1 MVKINTRAKTIKKQ
15 ELMKFIIEVIV
26 MLILGI
32 SMALMITSN
41 FSISIVNGHSM
52 EPTLQDG
59 DILIVSNKAI
69 PKDQDIIVL
78 SSDGNDFFDEKDLV
92 KRYYAYKSTDSE
104 VWVEGDNK
112 EVSLDSRT
120 AGTLNRKNIYGVVIC
135 NTNKIFRDM
144 IIDEGDNLNYD

>member
-1 MVKINTRAKTIKKQ
+1 MVNINTRVKTIKKQ
-15 ELMKFIIEVIV
+15 EIMKLIIEVIV

-92 KRYYAYKSTDSE
+92 KRYYADKSTDSE